1 MTTPNIRLIR
11 DAGIY
16 HLYIKEVDVWLTKSE
31 LEELSKIIKEL

>member
-16 HLYIKEVDVWLTKSE
+16 HLYIKDADVWLNESE
-31 LEELSKIIKEL
+31 MKELSKIIKEL